1 MLIKHIGHAE
11 FLVETE
17 SGLRIVIDPYDESC
31 GYPVEKLQAD
41 VALVSHH
48 HHDHDAVNLLEGSP
62 RTIDKAGEYTLE
74 SGILLTAVAGDHDDA
89 GGAKRGKTL
98 HFLLEAEGLRVV
110 HLGDLGCRLTP
121 ENAEKLKNPDILM
134 VPVGGFYTIDAAQ
147 AKETAEQ
154 LNARTILPMHYR
166 TKYNADWPISGPEDF
181 LELFAS
187 GDIQKDGEILRVTR
201 GDRTCQPK
209 VFMFKE

>member
-1 MLIKHIGHAE
+1 M
-11 FLVETE
+11 
-17 SGLRIVIDPYDESC
+17 IVSE
-31 GYPVEKLQAD
+31 
-41 VALVSHH
+41 
-48 HHDHDAVNLLEGSP
+48 AVKN
-62 RTIDKAGEYTLE
+62 TN
-74 SGILLTAVAGDHDDA
+74 GITYN
-89 GGAKRGKTL
+89 GKTVEQIFRDIL
-98 HFLLEAEGLRVV
+98 TVN
-110 HLGDLGCRLTP
+110 GDAIVP